1 MGIAATFSAQS
12 KPVDVGDN
20 AHCSVS
26 LLCNGSGVSC
36 GCRSLMRGVG
46 AIGTGGAHV
55 IDGGDTDETRGSCCG
70 VCGWGERGT
79 AFWGKF
85 LGCGGQLGTWWAV
98 SSMCLLLFDH
108 LSSRAVAGACF
119 EMAGVR

>member
-46 AIGTGGAHV
+46 AIGCPSGAVGMEGMHVVNGGDMFGTGGL
-55 IDGGDTDETRGSCCG
+55 CCG
-70 VCGWGERGT
+70 MHSWGEGM
-79 AFWGKF
+79 AFWGEF
-85 LGCGGQLGTWWAV
+85 LGCGGWLGAW
-98 SSMCLLLFDH
+98 
-108 LSSRAVAGACF
+108 
-119 EMAGVR
+119 